1 MRLSIVL
8 VFLSGCVFQNA
19 SLAQKLRDA
28 VEGINEQ
35 ARWSRFDLAV
45 ENVTPTYRPEYAALR
60 HKWGRSIQIADTEV
74 VQMRLADDR
83 GGAVSV
89 VVVQWYSY
97 DTMTLRQTTIRQ
109 QWDRSGD
116 RFALASERVVAGDE
130 TLLEE
135 PPEDEEDDGLDI
147 DVK

>member
-1 MRLSIVL
+1 MRALL
-8 VFLSGCVFQNA
+8 LLFLSSCVFQNA
-19 SLAQKLRDA
+19 GLSERLRDA
-28 VEGINEQ
+28 VEGINDQ

-45 ENVTPTYRPEYAALR
+45 ENVAPTYRPEYAALR

-74 VQMRLADDR
+74 VQMRLSQERD
-83 GGAVSV
+83 GAVSLV
-89 VVVQWYSY
+89 IVQWYSY

-109 QWDRSGD
+109 KWDRAGD
-116 RFALASERVVAGDE
+116 RFALASEEIVAGDE

-135 PPEDEEDDGLDI
+135 PPEEEDEALDV